1 MKRRHRSSLRK
12 YLMLDFYYSVLRRD
26 WQISTIFT
34 DIFLKTIA
42 VLVVS
47 ISRFVKDA
55 CNISASALTFY
66 SILSII
72 PIIALALGIARGFGL
87 AKILE
92 SEIKSQVFTDP
103 AVVEHIID
111 FANQA
116 LENTKGGLVTGLG
129 IVILLWSVIKVLG
142 STELTMNRIWGVK
155 KGRSVVK
162 KFTDYMSI
170 MFIAPILVILISSVN
185 IFMTSS
191 LQSFAMEEGFI
202 SYASTAVIALLNL
215 IPYLLVWL
223 LFIFLYM
230 FMPTT
235 PVKFKYA
242 FVSGIIAGTVFQI
255 VQWFYIRFQ
264 IGVTSYNA
272 MYGGLAALPLLLVW
286 IQLSWS
292 IVLWGTEL
300 CYILRNR
307 HFLYRNTMD
316 VENRWVD
323 NVEVAIRILKYISAE
338 FISQNSGGPSLAMIS
353 KKLRM
358 STSKLRV
365 VLQELVD
372 KKILIEVRDDD
383 DVSYFPAMDFH
394 SLSLS
399 DIITRLSYVDINKG
413 EEWKLRFIAAVD
425 GEFATDKFAK

>member
-425 GEFATDKFAK
+425 REFATDKFAK